1 MERITDWQEGKLL
14 GFEVLIQPPAMT
26 EMSPYTH
33 VHAPHLNGY
42 FETGETRFE
51 LSPLSVGRTR
61 LTIMAAHRLRID
73 PVIYWEPIASWAAQ
87 NNTRRVL
94 RDVKSKAEARKVSDS

>member
-1 MERITDWQEGKLL
+1 MLS
-14 GFEVLIQPPAMT
+14 QPPTMA
-26 EMSPYTH
+26 EMSPYEH
-33 VHAPHLNGY
+33 VHAPHVNGY

-51 LSPLSVGRTR
+51 LVPLGAGRTK

-73 PVIYWEPIASWAAQ
+73 PVIYWEPIAEWAAR

-94 RDVKSKAEARKVSDS
+94 RDVRSKAEADKNE